1 MGMDVYVGPLSRYL
15 ARDWQTIVEQA
26 GEASGRP
33 VQVLRPDG
41 GEPPSPVEALE
52 ASRRFQ
58 HQVAEQIGRD
68 DIGWPDD
75 PSWPYAT
82 DKPDWD
88 GYAGLL
94 LLAAYDERPHLDP
107 RRASPPRPADSVKRF
122 TEAPAYVAAED
133 ERPLRY
139 STLLHHVEWWLPIPD
154 DVHIFVT
161 ARPSGEEAR
170 VGSVEML
177 HLELDVLRKRYG
189 LTEEHL
195 AGIRRHGPPHDED
208 PWNWGRFGLACLL
221 PLVGWARE
229 ARHPV
234 LLDY

>member
-15 ARDWQTIVEQA
+15 ARDWRTIVEQA

-33 VQVLRPDG
+33 VEVVRPEDDG
-41 GEPPSPVEALE
+41 PPSPDDALE
-52 ASRRFQ
+52 ASRAFQ
-58 HQVAEQIGRD
+58 RQVAHELGRD
-68 DIGWPDD
+68 DIGWADD

-88 GYAGLL
+88 GYAGVL

-107 RRASPPRPADSVKRF
+107 RRQTPEQPLDSVKRF
-122 TEAPAYVAAED
+122 TEAPAYAAAED

-139 STLLHHVEWWLPIPD
+139 STLLHHVEWWLPLPD
-154 DVHIFVT
+154 DVHIFAT
-161 ARPSGEEAR
+161 ERPGGQSARM
-170 VGSVEML
+170 GSVAML
-177 HLELDVLRKRYG
+177 DLELGVLRTRYG
-189 LTEEHL
+189 LTEDHL
-195 AGIRRHGPPHDED
+195 TGIRRHGPPDDED

-221 PLVGWARE
+221 PLVRWARE
-229 ARHPV
+229 ANHPV